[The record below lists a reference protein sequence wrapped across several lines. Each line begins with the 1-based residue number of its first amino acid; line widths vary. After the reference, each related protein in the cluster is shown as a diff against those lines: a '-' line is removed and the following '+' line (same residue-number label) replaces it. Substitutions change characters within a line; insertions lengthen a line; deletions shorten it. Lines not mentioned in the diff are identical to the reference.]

1 MGERR
6 GRSSSGHRIREAMKD
21 DGSCGPLG
29 GKGKI
34 VADVTGKCTD

>member
-6 GRSSSGHRIREAMKD
+6 SRSSSGHRIREAMKD

-34 VADVTGKCTD
+34 VGVTGGS

>member
-1 MGERR
+1 MDEPC
-6 GRSSSGHRIREAMKD
+6 GRSSGGHRIREAMKD

-34 VADVTGKCTD
+34 VGVTGRKLM